1 MNKKSDNIKKS
12 KSIFLIPI
20 DDFDFFEKNQ
30 NNNISNNLTHIFLQN
45 YNESSDSSNSLNSV
59 DENGEINS
67 FFQRNRTILMNNIF
81 SGNWKTKIFYFKR
94 YKLGIYNKKT

>member
-20 DDFDFFEKNQ
+20 DDFFEKNQ
-30 NNNISNNLTHIFLQN
+30 NNNISNNLTNIFLQN

>member
-1 MNKKSDNIKKS
+1 M
-12 KSIFLIPI
+12 IFLR
-20 DDFDFFEKNQ
+20 KNQ
-30 NNNISNNLTHIFLQN
+30 NNNISNNLTNIFLQN

-81 SGNWKTKIFYFKR
+81 SGNWKTKIYYFKR
-94 YKLGIYNKKT
+94 YKLDMYKKKA

>member
-1 MNKKSDNIKKS
+1 M
-12 KSIFLIPI
+12 IFLR
-20 DDFDFFEKNQ
+20 KNQ
-30 NNNISNNLTHIFLQN
+30 NNNISNNLTNIFLQN

-94 YKLGIYNKKT
+94 YKLCIYNIKT

>member
-1 MNKKSDNIKKS
+1 MNKKSYNIKKS

-20 DDFDFFEKNQ
+20 DDFFEKNQ
-30 NNNISNNLTHIFLQN
+30 NNNISNNHTNIFLQN

-81 SGNWKTKIFYFKR
+81 SGNWKIKIFYFKR

>member
-30 NNNISNNLTHIFLQN
+30 NNNISNNLTNIFLQN

>member
-1 MNKKSDNIKKS
+1 M
-12 KSIFLIPI
+12 IFLR
-20 DDFDFFEKNQ
+20 KNQ
-30 NNNISNNLTHIFLQN
+30 NNNISNNLTNIFLQN

-67 FFQRNRTILMNNIF
+67 FFLQNKTILMNNIF

-94 YKLGIYNKKT
+94 YKLDIYNKKT

>member
-1 MNKKSDNIKKS
+1 M
-12 KSIFLIPI
+12 IFLR
-20 DDFDFFEKNQ
+20 KNQ
-30 NNNISNNLTHIFLQN
+30 NNNISNNLTNIFLQN

-67 FFQRNRTILMNNIF
+67 FFLQNKTILMNNIF